1 MNRYHKGIKLKFR
14 LLSGLND
21 LFELIFI
28 FNKNTSPRYALA
40 NRIPNKN
47 LKILD
52 VCSGI
57 GNGLFFLA
65 QKNSKVKITGIDL
78 SSDAII
84 VAGKKVRRR
93 NIKNV
98 SFYQMDATRIDF
110 RDEEFDTVMISF
122 GLHELTYDLMLKIIK
137 EMYRVLKN
145 KGNFYIVDYEKQ
157 DNMLKNIMLSTFLKI
172 FESKHT
178 SEFLHYNWKEILE
191 NVGLHD
197 IEIDNYLFSK
207 LISATKDNESI

>member
-65 QKNSKVKITGIDL
+65 QKNSKVKITGIDSAQTN
-78 SSDAII
+78 SS
-84 VAGKKVRRR
+84 
-93 NIKNV
+93 
-98 SFYQMDATRIDF
+98 Q
-110 RDEEFDTVMISF
+110 
-122 GLHELTYDLMLKIIK
+122 
-137 EMYRVLKN
+137 
-145 KGNFYIVDYEKQ
+145 
-157 DNMLKNIMLSTFLKI
+157 
-172 FESKHT
+172 
-178 SEFLHYNWKEILE
+178 
-191 NVGLHD
+191 
-197 IEIDNYLFSK
+197 
-207 LISATKDNESI
+207 